1 MAYFIGEDS
10 LTPTWGRIRRVV
22 VDNGTLN
29 LGDFNT
35 EYVAPG
41 WFITIEGNGFL
52 KGGIGMQPSVYF
64 QPATPPVDDYF
75 SAGGFADYYPEQL
88 LGRTVT
94 TSSSSFTIVADA
106 FTIGQAAG
114 TGGTA
119 PITGIEWFQA
129 LP

>member
-1 MAYFIGEDS
+1 MAYFIGEAS
-10 LTPTWGRIRRVV
+10 LTSTWGTVRRIV
-22 VDNGTLN
+22 NNGGTLN

-41 WFITIEGNGFL
+41 WFSTIEGNGLL
-52 KGGIGMQPSVYF
+52 KGGIGMQPSVLF
-64 QPATPPVDDYF
+64 LEATPPVEDYF

-94 TSSSSFTIVADA
+94 TRSSSFTIVADA